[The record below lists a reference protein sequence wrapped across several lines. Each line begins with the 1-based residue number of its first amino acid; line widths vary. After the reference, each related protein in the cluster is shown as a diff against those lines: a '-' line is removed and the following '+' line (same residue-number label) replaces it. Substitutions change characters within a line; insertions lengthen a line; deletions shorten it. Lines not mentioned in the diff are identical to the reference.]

1 MSSQPTS
8 SIEERLVAAADH
20 LDGLVAKISPVQ
32 RDVRKILKEFR
43 EFKGSHVKKEDYDR
57 LRSDYEKVVKEKQEQ
72 ERQGVKKE
80 DYERLRNDH
89 KASEKDREKRIEEI
103 PALKLEV
110 ERLTQ
115 ARDKYRDQV
124 KQQDQDREKHV
135 KMKEQID
142 RIRSKRNGAKEEV
155 QSDRNHTLSNPDTA
169 NLAIRAWLNDE
180 GMLTDER
187 SRDAWASSNGFTM
200 SPGEPDDSTKP
211 FALPAVSP
219 PTDPSG
225 GGSTPKRD
233 ESRQDRSTSSGG
245 KSAQPP
251 TKGSMM
257 NPSRPTRQPDRAKR
271 SDQDPPKNSKKTPG
285 PDQSRGK
292 KGQENPSVAIKKP
305 KAAEDNR
312 DGKTKPASAVK
323 SPDKGKK
330 RVAPAPVDASKR
342 QCPSGPPTPPRGP
355 LSHEELTKALFGD
368 ADDDVEMGN
377 DAPQTPDRAKT
388 GGTGNPAEARK
399 SKDATAEKKA
409 VGADPAGINTVEEK
423 KLPKSGPAKGVSKHQ
438 TLVELHWDIC
448 QSRP

>member
-1 MSSQPTS
+1 
-8 SIEERLVAAADH
+8 
-20 LDGLVAKISPVQ
+20 
-32 RDVRKILKEFR
+32 
-43 EFKGSHVKKEDYDR
+43 
-57 LRSDYEKVVKEKQEQ
+57 
-72 ERQGVKKE
+72 
-80 DYERLRNDH
+80 
-89 KASEKDREKRIEEI
+89 
-103 PALKLEV
+103 
-110 ERLTQ
+110 
-115 ARDKYRDQV
+115 
-124 KQQDQDREKHV
+124 
-135 KMKEQID
+135 
-142 RIRSKRNGAKEEV
+142 
-155 QSDRNHTLSNPDTA
+155 
-169 NLAIRAWLNDE
+169 
-180 GMLTDER
+180 
-187 SRDAWASSNGFTM
+187 
-200 SPGEPDDSTKP
+200 
-211 FALPAVSP
+211 
-219 PTDPSG
+219 
-225 GGSTPKRD
+225 
-233 ESRQDRSTSSGG
+233 
-245 KSAQPP
+245 
-251 TKGSMM
+251 M

-423 KLPKSGPAKGVSKHQ
+423 KLPKSGPAKG
-438 TLVELHWDIC
+438 
-448 QSRP
+448 